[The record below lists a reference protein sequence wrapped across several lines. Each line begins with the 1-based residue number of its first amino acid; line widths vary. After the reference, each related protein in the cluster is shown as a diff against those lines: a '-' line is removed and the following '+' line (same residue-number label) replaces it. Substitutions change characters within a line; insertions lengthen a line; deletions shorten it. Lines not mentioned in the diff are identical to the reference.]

1 VGVEEEKPADHESK
15 AGEAGRMIIFDMI
28 RSKNK

>member
-1 VGVEEEKPADHESK
+1 LDEEEKLAGHERKS
-15 AGEAGRMIIFDMI
+15 GEVALMIIFDMI